1 MNDLIIQEQELLPFD
16 YSTLNLNIQDVEFL
30 KSKELSI
37 KVRTSQTIFE
47 NGRDLLEAKEKV
59 GHGNFLKWVEGCF
72 PWSQDTANRY
82 MNVAKSFQ
90 NTHGAEFQKIQ
101 AKALYLLSAPSTP
114 EVVRQEAV
122 ELAES
127 GETVTHAKAKEL
139 AAENKEI
146 EALKAK
152 LAEKEEQ
159 LLLVTKPTIYPLMSN
174 IQELLNKGQIMPA
187 KAKALQ
193 TLTAEG
199 QSVWFTEYVSKFSL
213 ENQLNEER
221 RTAQK
226 ALEKA
231 MKAIEEKEA
240 AIAKLSEVTENPQT
254 AEIIAKHEL
263 QLKHMKERYEM
274 DLRESEKRIARE
286 ATEFQAKVHRE
297 KIEEAIKA
305 KEKAERDAKQKN
317 DHYNALAAES
327 HKLKSK
333 IESLEEQLEVN
344 TPTNIDLA
352 RARAIKEATELFHN
366 QLIRFEDDRKTC
378 GGTME
383 KSLAAVDNAISTL
396 SAWRNR
402 VKGIDYIDI

>member
-1 MNDLIIQEQELLPFD
+1 MNDLIKQEQELLPFD

-139 AAENKEI
+139 VAAHKEI
-146 EALKAK
+146 ERLKAENEYLK
-152 LAEKEEQ
+152 STPDEPITFPLIPEIEN
-159 LLLVTKPTIYPLMSN
+159 LLKT
-174 IQELLNKGQIMPA
+174 GRIMPA
-187 KAKALQ
+187 KAKMIQDMTPSNQRIWLS
-193 TLTAEG
+193 EFMG
-199 QSVWFTEYVSKFSL
+199 KFSA
-213 ENQLNEER
+213 ENQADEAKKK
-221 RTAQK
+221 AQK

-231 MKAIEEKEA
+231 MKAIEEKES

-274 DLRESEKRIARE
+274 DLRESEKRIAKE
-286 ATEFQAKVHRE
+286 ASEFQAKMHRE
-297 KIEEAIKA
+297 KIEKA
-305 KEKAERDAKQKN
+305 EKEKALAEKREKEMKDKASAAWRKN
-317 DHYNALAAES
+317 DELIRENK
-327 HKLKSK
+327 KLQSQ
-333 IESLEEQLEVN
+333 IEVDKPS
-344 TPTNIDLA
+344 NIDNA
-352 RARAIKEATELFHN
+352 RALKLESELKHLDWTFPDIKAEAELAGGEMHETKKIIIEIINRWSSLLQELDGQEIIEIN
-366 QLIRFEDDRKTC
+366 Q
-378 GGTME
+378 
-383 KSLAAVDNAISTL
+383 
-396 SAWRNR
+396 
-402 VKGIDYIDI
+402 